1 MLQARKPFVYVWHKP
16 IAATM
21 LEAVVGLEITQTLLL
36 FQTVD
41 GTEHIKLFDAQ
52 SKAGNRDDGTYHK

>member
-1 MLQARKPFVYVWHKP
+1 MWHKP